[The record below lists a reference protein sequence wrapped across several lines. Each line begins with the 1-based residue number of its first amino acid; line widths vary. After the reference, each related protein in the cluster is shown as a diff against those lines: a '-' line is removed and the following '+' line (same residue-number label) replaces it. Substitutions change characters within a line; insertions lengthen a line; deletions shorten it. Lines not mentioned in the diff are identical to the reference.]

1 MQGLQQ
7 KIRTAPI
14 TASLIAVSIAVYALE
29 SMWQIGGHPQD
40 LSRWA
45 LSGEALARGMWWTLL
60 THMFLHGNL
69 LHLLVNVLAL
79 WFIGPEVEYT
89 LGRVRYLALYFVAG
103 IAGGL
108 LQTMFSLPSAD
119 LIGASGAVCGVILSF
134 TTAYPEAPLRALLF
148 FVIPVNMKA
157 KTLGWGL
164 MLASLLMALLHIV
177 PQIGHLAHLGG
188 AVAGALLT
196 RWWLRGS
203 APVRVRGEDMV
214 SSAAR
219 DALLVR
225 VMEDGLDSLSR
236 EERRYLEAL
245 AEARERRTNVRR

>member
-1 MQGLQQ
+1 MQRLQQ
-7 KIRTAPI
+7 KIHAAPV
-14 TASLIAVSIAVYALE
+14 TMSLIAVSVAVYALE
-29 SMWQIGGHPQD
+29 SLWQSGTRSTDMSQ
-40 LSRWA
+40 WA
-45 LSGEALARGMWWTLL
+45 LSGEALSRGMWWTLL

-69 LHLLVNVLAL
+69 LHLMVNVLAL
-79 WFIGPEVEYT
+79 WFIGPEVEDT
-89 LGRVRYLALYFVAG
+89 LGRLRYLALYFVSG
-103 IAGGL
+103 MAGGL
-108 LQTMFSLPSAD
+108 LQTAFSLPNAE

-134 TTAYPEAPLRALLF
+134 TTAYPEVPLRALMF

-203 APVRVRGEDMV
+203 APVRVRGAFNASPV
-214 SSAAR
+214 GA
-219 DALLVR
+219 DALLER
-225 VMEDGLDSLSR
+225 VMEEGLDSLSR
-236 EERRYLEAL
+236 EERRYLEML
-245 AEARERRTNVRR
+245 AEARERRANGRR